1 MVEKAGL
8 YGDSLTLTC
17 ILYEANITVSSTAIV
32 ENGKLGKNT
41 YALGT
46 QIEEGD
52 FVGLHADTDN
62 TYANTGG
69 LPVVE
74 YANTTGGW
82 IGIVK
87 SQPVFHKI
95 PTTTQSTWDS
105 TRLTSGYYRVASVVF
120 PTLNMAFKAQSKGD
134 GTPIE
139 NGAPLSWDI
148 SEGAFIDFGVP
159 DGATIGG
166 LFSFHYNASD
176 DTNILVG
183 CGFVPGST
191 GNTDAAGFT
200 VA

>member
-17 ILYEANITVSSTAIV
+17 ILYEGNITVSSSTLV

-41 YALGT
+41 YALAT
-46 QIEEGD
+46 QVEEGD
-52 FVGLHADTDN
+52 FVGLHSDSAN

-95 PTTTQSTWDS
+95 PSSTQSSWNAA
-105 TRLTSGYYRVASVVF
+105 RLTNGYYRVASVVF
-120 PTLNMAFKAQSKGD
+120 PTMNMAFKAQTKGD
-134 GTPIE
+134 GTAIL
-139 NGAPLSWDI
+139 NGAPLKWDI
-148 SEGAFIDFGVP
+148 SEEAFIDFG
-159 DGATIGG
+159 DFRDNEAGG
-166 LFSFHYNASD
+166 LFSFHYNNAD
-176 DTNILVG
+176 DTNVLVG
-183 CGFVPGST
+183 CGMFVGAA
-191 GNTDAAGFT
+191 GDNDRAGFT

>member
-17 ILYEANITVSSTAIV
+17 ILYEGNITVSSGAIV

-41 YALGT
+41 YTLGT
-46 QIEEGD
+46 QVEEGD
-52 FVGLHADTDN
+52 FVGLHSDSAN

-95 PTTTQSTWDS
+95 PSSTQSSWNAA
-105 TRLTSGYYRVASVVF
+105 RLTNGYYRVASVVF

-134 GTPIE
+134 GTAIE
-139 NGAPLSWDI
+139 NGAPVKWDI
-148 SEGAFIDFGVP
+148 SEGAFIDFGAFRDNEV
-159 DGATIGG
+159 GG
-166 LFSFHYNASD
+166 LFSFHHNAAD
-176 DTNILVG
+176 NTNILVG
-183 CGFVPGST
+183 CGALAGSA